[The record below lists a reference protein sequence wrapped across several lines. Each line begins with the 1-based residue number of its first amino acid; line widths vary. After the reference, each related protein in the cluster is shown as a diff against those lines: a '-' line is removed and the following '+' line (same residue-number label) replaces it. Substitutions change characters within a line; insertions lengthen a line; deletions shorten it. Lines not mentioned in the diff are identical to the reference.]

1 MEKTTQ
7 LKVQNIEGGTIF
19 SVKVVPGSSRNCISG
34 IYDGMVKIKIACP
47 PEKGKANRSL
57 TAFLA
62 NLLDVNKNQISIISG
77 LTNRVKQIR
86 VSGIC
91 STTLSDKLISDK

>member
-1 MEKTTQ
+1 LEKTTQ

-62 NLLDVNKNQISIISG
+62 NLLDVHKNQINIISG
-77 LTNRVKQIR
+77 LTNNVKQIR
-86 VSGIC
+86 VSGI
-91 STTLSDKLISDK
+91 SAATLPDKLISGK